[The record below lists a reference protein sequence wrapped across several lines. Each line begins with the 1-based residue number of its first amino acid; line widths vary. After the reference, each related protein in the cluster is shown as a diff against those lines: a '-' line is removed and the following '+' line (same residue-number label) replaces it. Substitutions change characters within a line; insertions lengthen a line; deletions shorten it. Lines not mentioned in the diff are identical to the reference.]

1 MSLEA
6 GLNVSFPLPSSGVAW
21 ELLASWASLTFK
33 SSSVSTLTLHLPWMV
48 ASASLSFLLEWRQ
61 RPGQGPPWSSLSI
74 CKALLVR
81 IHVRWELEPQFISSA
96 ETIQH
101 PAAFIARIRTIGC
114 IIYLHLFRSSVIHC
128 LPGKTLGL
136 VPDTKGKQKTK
147 CLDSSLYPSNE
158 YIFLVSTNG
167 YEKLI
172 ICKIRPQISL
182 VSFSTF
188 KRSVALFLETI
199 EPPPTVVS

>member
-1 MSLEA
+1 M
-6 GLNVSFPLPSSGVAW
+6 
-21 ELLASWASLTFK
+21 
-33 SSSVSTLTLHLPWMV
+33 
-48 ASASLSFLLEWRQ
+48 
-61 RPGQGPPWSSLSI
+61 
-74 CKALLVR
+74 
-81 IHVRWELEPQFISSA
+81 RWELEPQFISSA

-101 PAAFIARIRTIGC
+101 PAAFIARIRTIGY
-114 IIYLHLFRSSVIHC
+114 IICLHLFRSCEILTWTIELSGT

-136 VPDTKGKQKTK
+136 VPDTKDKQKTK

-172 ICKIRPQISL
+172 TCKIRPQISL
-182 VSFSTF
+182 AGFSTF

-199 EPPPTVVS
+199 GPTPTVVS